1 MLYWLFYP
9 LHEHVPLFNVF
20 RYITFRVAAAIV
32 TALLLSWLLGPWFIR
47 TLRRLSVGQNIRE
60 LGPQAHQVK
69 AGTPTMG
76 GLLILFATLV
86 PTLLWADLRN
96 LYVWIVVLVT
106 AAFGAIG
113 FLDDYLKVRRGRN
126 LGLTA
131 RAKFL
136 WQVVAGAGMGI
147 ALLLAPAGYG
157 LRSTVLLPV
166 GRDALGNSL
175 FRPQDFATV
184 FFPFFKQ
191 LVLHLGPFYVVFVV
205 LVLVG
210 VSNAVNLTDGLDG
223 LAIGATTVAAATYA
237 VFTYIAGNRLIA
249 GYLQVSY
256 VPGVGEAAV
265 FCGALVGA
273 GLGFLWYNSHP
284 AEVFMGD
291 VGSLSLGA
299 GIGSVAVVA
308 KQEILLVLVGGL
320 FVLEALS
327 VILQVASFKL
337 TKKRVFRMAPL
348 HHHFE
353 LSGWA
358 EPKVI
363 VRFWILSILFAL
375 LSLSTL
381 KLR

>member
-1 MLYWLFYP
+1 MLYYLLYP
-9 LHEHVPLFNVF
+9 LRDVFPLFNVF

-60 LGPQAHQVK
+60 VGPQAHQVK

-76 GLLILFATLV
+76 GLLILFSTLV
-86 PTLLWADLRN
+86 PTLLWGN
-96 LYVWIVVLVT
+96 LGNVYVWIVILVT

-131 RAKFL
+131 RDKFL
-136 WQVVAGAGMGI
+136 WQVIAGAGMGV
-147 ALLLAPAGYG
+147 ALLFL
-157 LRSTVLLPV
+157 
-166 GRDALGNSL
+166 
-175 FRPQDFATV
+175 PQDYRFNPDLT
-184 FFPFFKQ
+184 FPFIKH
-191 LVLHLGPFYVVFVV
+191 LVLHMGYFYIPFVV
-205 LVLVG
+205 IVLVG
-210 VSNAVNLTDGLDG
+210 ASNAVNLTDGLDG
-223 LAIGATTVAAATYA
+223 LAIGATAVAAATYA
-237 VFTYIAGNRLIA
+237 VFTYVSGNRVIA
-249 GYLQVSY
+249 NYLQVSY
-256 VPGVGEAAV
+256 VPGVGEVAV

-299 GIGSVAVVA
+299 AIGSVAVIA

-327 VILQVASFKL
+327 VIIQVASFKL